1 MSGDEL
7 RDHLEQM
14 DALAASYK
22 HVYERNRDGTLEDG
36 VATMEK
42 LVPSDTA
49 RVWRSYNVPGQAQE
63 VTRPV
68 HEEGLRPL
76 HQVYTDIH
84 HEDVTFQ
91 PFPGGFVFQCIYSF
105 TAPDGTEVRFPAALV
120 WYINSD
126 GKVVHINEHFESY
139 NADKWFPPVRSM
151 GTEARYHSHDLTA
164 LLRPGRN
171 RSPRCAAPRF
181 SSSDGRLRGR
191 HRDRTECL
199 CAAAL
204 RDRAGDSQITMG
216 LAPAWPSPK
225 TTLGWGM
232 RIGTRRVSA
241 DDLLILLEVARSGRL
256 TRAAEVLGF
265 SHTTVARRIES
276 LERALG
282 GKVLIRTTTGWDLT
296 PLGQQALR
304 TAERVDQAMHE
315 LDAGD
320 GDAQLDDV
328 VRLSTPD
335 AFSVLVAAPA
345 AARLNSRH
353 PRLRIEIVSATRPAA
368 AHRSG
373 LDIEVVIG
381 EPRVLRADAV
391 KLASYTLGLFGSHEY
406 LAAHGAPGSVP
417 ELTAHGL
424 VYFIPSML
432 QIDDLDVGRRI
443 VPEMRDAVTSTNVFA
458 HVAATRAGAGLG
470 LLPTFLA
477 ERHDDLVRVLPAE
490 VTATVDYWLVTRT
503 EALRRPAV
511 AATVAQLKDAAAA
524 RFPGTAAH

>member
-1 MSGDEL
+1 MSP
-7 RDHLEQM
+7 
-14 DALAASYK
+14 
-22 HVYERNRDGTLEDG
+22 T
-36 VATMEK
+36 
-42 LVPSDTA
+42 
-49 RVWRSYNVPGQAQE
+49 
-63 VTRPV
+63 
-68 HEEGLRPL
+68 
-76 HQVYTDIH
+76 
-84 HEDVTFQ
+84 
-91 PFPGGFVFQCIYSF
+91 
-105 TAPDGTEVRFPAALV
+105 PA
-120 WYINSD
+120 
-126 GKVVHINEHFESY
+126 G
-139 NADKWFPPVRSM
+139 
-151 GTEARYHSHDLTA
+151 
-164 LLRPGRN
+164 
-171 RSPRCAAPRF
+171 
-181 SSSDGRLRGR
+181 
-191 HRDRTECL
+191 
-199 CAAAL
+199 
-204 RDRAGDSQITMG
+204 
-216 LAPAWPSPK
+216 PSPK
-225 TTLGWGM
+225 TALASGM

-256 TRAAEVLGF
+256 TRAAEVLGL

-304 TAERVDQAMHE
+304 TAEQLDQAMHE

-353 PRLRIEIVSATRPAA
+353 PRLRIEIVSSTRPAA

-391 KLASYTLGLFGSHEY
+391 KLASYTLGLFGSREY

-417 ELTAHGL
+417 ELIVYGL

-477 ERHDDLVRVLPAE
+477 GRHDDLVRVLPAE

-511 AATVAQLKDAAAA
+511 AATVAQLKESAAA
-524 RFPGTAAH
+524 RFPGTATN